1 MKIFKTKIT
10 QTKNVRSKTPLSFDC
25 HLMKSSSLS
34 KMKYIKILSVYK
46 DAQSCRCFVV
56 IRDLTD
62 LMSRGKDRPSEES
75 PSFQFSC
82 S

>member
-10 QTKNVRSKTPLSFDC
+10 QTKNVRSISFVDC